1 MCLWEKWKIKDSR
14 KCHAEKMNEA
24 KTSNGVPEV
33 ETPDYKGMV
42 RFIANVLRLSES

>member
-14 KCHAEKMNEA
+14 KCHAEKMNEV

-33 ETPDYKGMV
+33 ETPD
-42 RFIANVLRLSES
+42 